1 MRSTFQ
7 LYPLLNVALALVVG
21 MVFDKQ
27 TGSGVPTW
35 VWLSLLSL
43 SVVSSLCFYRKLV
56 VQSVLILVAVV
67 MLGGTLMSMKQASLE
82 VEPPWGKKDYTAVVA
97 SSPKLNGKA
106 LKCDLLVMINGK
118 PMKTMATIERDYDA
132 DNLKP
137 GDGILFTSYLN
148 VPANGKK
155 ATFDYRSYLLNNG
168 YLATTYIHTDDWCRQ
183 AAVMGKL
190 PFITRLKL
198 SALQFRERLLQK
210 YKELGFDDEEYEV
223 LAAMTLGQKS
233 AMSAELKEDY
243 AIAGAGHVLALSG
256 LHLST
261 IYVFLTLLIS
271 VRRRL
276 WYIISQVI
284 IISAIWAYVFIVG
297 MSISVTRAAIML
309 TVYSL
314 VSMLNRDRISLNTIS
329 LAAIII
335 LACNPLTAYDVG
347 CQMSFLAVLSITL
360 FYRPIFY
367 LMPFKWRGILPVK
380 WVWGMFSVST
390 AAKIGVLPLI
400 AFYFHRISCY
410 SPITDLVIIPLVTVI
425 LYGTVLLLL
434 TGFFPLLQA
443 IIGAILIYI
452 VYLLNSF
459 VSSVARLPGVSIEN
473 INISLTQL
481 IIAYGVL
488 VLLILLCRYM
498 YKQYVQYKS
507 RRILRIASE
516 N

>member
-7 LYPLLNVALALVVG
+7 LYPLLNVALSLVIG
-21 MVFDKQ
+21 MVFDRQ
-27 TGSGVPTW
+27 TGSVVPTW
-35 VWLSLLSL
+35 AWLSLLCV
-43 SVVSSLCFYRKLV
+43 SVVLSLCFYRKLV

-67 MLGGTLMSMKQASLE
+67 MLGGTLMSMKLATLE
-82 VEPPWGKKDYTAVVA
+82 AEPPWGKKDYTAVVA
-97 SSPKLNGKA
+97 SSPKLNDRV
-106 LKCDLLVMINGK
+106 LRCDLLVMINGK
-118 PMKTMATIERDYDA
+118 PMKTMATIVRDYDA

-137 GDGILFTSYLN
+137 GEGIAFTSYLN
-148 VPANGKK
+148 VPSNGKN
-155 ATFDYRSYLLNNG
+155 ATFDYRTYLLNNG
-168 YLATTYIHTDDWCRQ
+168 YLATTFIGMDNWQQEDADMSR
-183 AAVMGKL
+183 L
-190 PFITRLKL
+190 PFMTRVKL
-198 SALQFRERLLQK
+198 RALMFRERLLQK
-210 YKELGFDDEEYEV
+210 YKELGFDDEEYET

-233 AMSAELKEDY
+233 AMSAELKEEY
-243 AIAGAGHVLALSG
+243 SIVGAGHVLALSG

-261 IYVFLTLLIS
+261 IYAFLTLLIT

-314 VSMLNRDRISLNTIS
+314 VSMLNRDRISLNTIA

-360 FYRPIFY
+360 LYRPIFY

-410 SPITDLVIIPLVTVI
+410 SPITDLIIIPLVTVI

-443 IIGAILIYI
+443 IIGAILLYI

-459 VSSVARLPGVSIEN
+459 VSSVAQLPGVSIEN
-473 INISLTQL
+473 INMSLLQL
-481 IIAYGVL
+481 FIAYCVL
-488 VLLILLCRYM
+488 ILLILLCRYM
-498 YKQYVQYKS
+498 YKRKLK
-507 RRILRIASE
+507 IK